1 MSKKGEINALTKL
14 IKPDIG
20 IITNIGEAHIEN
32 FKNLKGIANAKSEII
47 NNLKDN
53 GTIILNR
60 DDKYFNYLNKKA
72 KSKNLKVISF
82 GMNKKS
88 DVYPL
93 KILKREKNNHMVFKI
108 SNEILRLEFNNIN
121 IYNIL
126 ASLSFLNELKLDL
139 KKLLNIIRFMS

>member
-93 KILKREKNNHMVFKI
+93 KILKKEKQSYGF
-108 SNEILRLEFNNIN
+108 
-121 IYNIL
+121 
-126 ASLSFLNELKLDL
+126 
-139 KKLLNIIRFMS
+139 